1 MNHQLD
7 NTTLLNRI
15 RSIHFISYR
24 LAIIKSRVSRI
35 NHTTL
40 VPIESLIGI
49 EFDPSNPSFIS
60 IIGILSRNP
69 SNPEQFFIEDQHA
82 HVPIDFSNTVPILIS
97 FHLQEFQSGFFN
109 EGMIIIALGIFQQAT
124 FYAHTLSHP
133 PPEPRSLSLSLLRQI
148 DYLDI
153 PQDSEVFFFPF
164 YHLETMCFPTTVF
177 HSSFHSHSSL

>member
-1 MNHQLD
+1 MRLFFRLSTLNHNLLRV
-7 NTTLLNRI
+7 NMMMISFTSILLFIRLSYTTTPLRVISHCIPIPFILI
-15 RSIHFISYR
+15 HRSILSQPYLYEPSTRQHNTAESYSIDSFHSYR

-97 FHLQEFQSGFFN
+97 FHF
-109 EGMIIIALGIFQQAT
+109 
-124 FYAHTLSHP
+124 
-133 PPEPRSLSLSLLRQI
+133 
-148 DYLDI
+148 
-153 PQDSEVFFFPF
+153 
-164 YHLETMCFPTTVF
+164 
-177 HSSFHSHSSL
+177 

>member
-1 MNHQLD
+1 MRLFFPLSTQNRNLLQINMMTTSFTSILLFIRLSYT
-7 NTTLLNRI
+7 TTLLRVI
-15 RSIHFISYR
+15 SHCIPILFISIYRSTLSQPYLYEPSTRQHNTAESYSIFPFHSHR

-49 EFDPSNPSFIS
+49 EVDPSNPSFIS

-97 FHLQEFQSGFFN
+97 FHF
-109 EGMIIIALGIFQQAT
+109 
-124 FYAHTLSHP
+124 
-133 PPEPRSLSLSLLRQI
+133 
-148 DYLDI
+148 
-153 PQDSEVFFFPF
+153 
-164 YHLETMCFPTTVF
+164 
-177 HSSFHSHSSL
+177 